1 MIDKKFENC
10 YTTNIITLK
19 VFQTINKRNENEN
32 ENQPANQ
39 YVIYCYTIYDIFLWQ
54 DISNYVFF

>member
-1 MIDKKFENC
+1 M
-10 YTTNIITLK
+10 TNIITLK

-39 YVIYCYTIYDIFLWQ
+39 SGEDAPARVVPTRDPAGRE
-54 DISNYVFF
+54 